1 MKGRKL
7 VVRVSQ
13 LRNRIG
19 VYVFSIYATE
29 QLLQHILLV
38 KTYLA
43 FAEYLQKQCTIA
55 SEKLDCEPDDLIWFY
70 LGYTTSVCTGRM
82 VQLSWELDSKEL

>member
-43 FAEYLQKQCTIA
+43 FAEYLRKQCTIA
-55 SEKLDCEPDDLIWFY
+55 SEKLDCEPDDLI
-70 LGYTTSVCTGRM
+70 LVLSLEDNIGVHGSGGATQSGTG
-82 VQLSWELDSKEL
+82 L